1 MDIISQFFPLILAAG
16 VKPWALGVLVVI
28 LGLLGLVLL
37 ACCYDDKAE
46 DGAFW
51 NSELFEGCVLICGLM
66 VVVPFLLLLPEE
78 VRRSLDFEYMLEA
91 LALVVVAAIWLGM
104 HFGLPWLRRALRERP
119 RPQRQGR
126 SSPRGLGRRSK
137 KGRR

>member
-1 MDIISQFFPLILAAG
+1 MDIISQFFPMILAAG

-104 HFGLPWLRRALRERP
+104 HFCLPWLRRALRERP

-126 SSPRGLGRRSK
+126 SSPRGQGRRSK

>member
-66 VVVPFLLLLPEE
+66 VVVPFC
-78 VRRSLDFEYMLEA
+78 RKRCA
-91 LALVVVAAIWLGM
+91 
-104 HFGLPWLRRALRERP
+104 GLSTSSICWKPWP
-119 RPQRQGR
+119 WWW
-126 SSPRGLGRRSK
+126 
-137 KGRR
+137 

>member
-37 ACCYDDKAE
+37 ACCYDDKAD

-51 NSELFEGCVLICGLM
+51 NSELYEGCASPSGA
-66 VVVPFLLLLPEE
+66 EQ
-78 VRRSLDFEYMLEA
+78 SA
-91 LALVVVAAIWLGM
+91 
-104 HFGLPWLRRALRERP
+104 
-119 RPQRQGR
+119 
-126 SSPRGLGRRSK
+126 PRGDRNKNPPFSGRFWLFR
-137 KGRR
+137 

>member
-1 MDIISQFFPLILAAG
+1 
-16 VKPWALGVLVVI
+16 
-28 LGLLGLVLL
+28 
-37 ACCYDDKAE
+37 
-46 DGAFW
+46 
-51 NSELFEGCVLICGLM
+51 M

-104 HFGLPWLRRALRERP
+104 HFGLPWLHRHLRERP

-126 SSPRGLGRRSK
+126 PSPRGQGRRCK

>member
-1 MDIISQFFPLILAAG
+1 MDIISQFFPMILASG
-16 VKPWALGVLVVI
+16 VKTWALGVLVVI

-37 ACCYDDKAE
+37 ACCYDDKAD

-51 NSELFEGCVLICGLM
+51 NSELFEVCVLICGLM

-104 HFGLPWLRRALRERP
+104 HFGLPWLHRHLRECP
-119 RPQRQGR
+119 RPQRQGHP
-126 SSPRGLGRRSK
+126 SPRGQGRRGK